1 MGINVRKKLSKNIR
15 NNFVSKLI
23 TTNLSISYISLVH
36 YLRDT
41 YRSENMNRNYY
52 IKFSFIDTLNVYQFG
67 NWFESSRWL
76 WIKSMHFFIF
86 YIVYMLFVSMLRL
99 TILLQLEIYDTISA
113 GNPHVLPFNKLRTF
127 FIIVIDVVQFNKV
140 YHLIIDRRN
149 IRISNFLN
157 NVNLFF

>member
-1 MGINVRKKLSKNIR
+1 M
-15 NNFVSKLI
+15 I
-23 TTNLSISYISLVH
+23 TTNLSISYIS
-36 YLRDT
+36 
-41 YRSENMNRNYY
+41 YRSENMNRNYF
-52 IKFSFIDTLNVYQFG
+52 IKFPFIDTLNVYQFG

-140 YHLIIDRRN
+140 YHLIIDKWMIEN
-149 IRISNFLN
+149 IYLFIIVLLMEVFWFMNTKYLLIH
-157 NVNLFF
+157 LFFRSIMLCFIIIW